1 MIASIIASI
10 IGIFV
15 LLLVVTIILILLVL
29 RPLRKKRPIVHFFLF
44 FLILIGYFIALYFGQ
59 RGLIE
64 SVING
69 TSSIGIVKEVNGLN
83 PIDLQYNVTIELK
96 DEYQKKH
103 NAKEATYKFSQNE
116 LKKFKLQKKIK
127 KSSKIK
133 QISEDKDSYKK
144 FKRFTKD
151 LRTILNSF
159 AVSIIICMAVFL
171 VFGSPRS
178 WDSTII
184 LIIKLL
190 SVFTTFAYFINS
202 DLKNLFIIFE
212 VALFYTFSEFL
223 FYTRKW
229 YCDKFKIK

>member
-1 MIASIIASI
+1 MNKMIANIFE
-10 IGIFV
+10 IFV
-15 LLLVVTIILILLVL
+15 LLLVATITLILLL
-29 RPLRKKRPIVHFFLF
+29 RPLRIKRPKVHFFLF
-44 FLILIGYFIALYFGQ
+44 FLVLIGYFIALYFGQ
-59 RGLIE
+59 KGLIE

-69 TSSIGIVKEVNGLN
+69 TSSIGIVKEVKGLN

-96 DEYQKKH
+96 DEYQKKN
-103 NAKEATYKFSQNE
+103 NAKEATYNFSQNE
-116 LKKFKLQKKIK
+116 LKGFKLQKRIK

-133 QISEDKDSYKK
+133 QISEDKDSYKQ
-144 FKRFTKD
+144 FKRFTND
-151 LRTILNSF
+151 LRTVLNSF
-159 AVSIIICMAVFL
+159 AVSIIFCMAVFL

-184 LIIKLL
+184 LIIKFL
-190 SVFTTFAYFINS
+190 SIFTTLGYFINS

-212 VALFYTFSEFL
+212 VALFYTISEFL